1 MCVYKGSQIKSKL
14 IAMEPHRSQHNCHAV
29 YVIAQQY
36 SSATFDLLLFHS
48 RKEKF
53 FFLRRVRKISKNDY

>member
-1 MCVYKGSQIKSKL
+1 MKSKL
-14 IAMEPHRSQHNCHAV
+14 IAMEPHRPQLDCHAI

-36 SSATFDLLLFHS
+36 SSATFDSLLFHS

-53 FFLRRVRKISKNDY
+53 FFFLRRVRKIAKSVY